1 MPPSAAGRDHRNAQ
15 RGHDADAPRRGNRN
29 DHRAGCAGVRML
41 ARGRALPRGCC
52 NCDSVYT
59 PKDLSGLWESHA
71 HLRGRNAND
80 ANDHR
85 EGNRY
90 DFHESLPYGRNVS
103 CVHDHVFH
111 AVCR

>member
-59 PKDLSGLWESHA
+59 PKDLSGLWGFRA
-71 HLRGRNAND
+71 HLHGRNVND

-90 DFHESLPYGRNVS
+90 DFHESQPYGHNLN
-103 CVHDHVFH
+103 CVHERVFH